1 MIAIFKQKKIIL
13 NLILINYKLLMQE
26 LDYKQNQL
34 KKKKL
39 MYIFIKLKKKKFFL
53 RLFPINNVII
63 RIAFVNF

>member
-26 LDYKQNQL
+26 LDYKQNQP

-39 MYIFIKLKKKKFFL
+39 MYIFIKLKKNNFF
-53 RLFPINNVII
+53 
-63 RIAFVNF
+63 